1 MTTPWGW
8 AAKQLKY
15 RADLRALDRR
25 RAEQREHVQD
35 AHRRYKREISDVAI
49 ASAMVDIGL
58 NAFRTNL
65 PRPKF
70 DVRPYVPPFKDVV
83 CKEECVTAMD
93 DMLAPFYGQKG
104 AVPMFQN
111 GGFPGFPYLTELT
124 QISEFRDISDT
135 SANEMTRKWI
145 KLHSDGKHNRDDVIS
160 GLEAD
165 MRRFHIKEWCNW
177 AAKFDGYMGRAQLF
191 PDFGDK
197 DEELA
202 LPLLIT
208 PQKIKKN
215 SLKGFKG
222 IEPITTYPADYN
234 ADDPLSPTYYVPEA
248 WWVYSKKVHASRL
261 LTIIGRPVPDLLKP
275 VYNFSGMSL
284 SQLAQPYVDYFL
296 TARDSVGRLMKNFS
310 TSVFKTDMEGILQGQ
325 NYELFKKRLLY
336 FTAVQ
341 NNQGVFMMDKDTE
354 EFGKVDTPLGG
365 LKELLAQAQEH
376 MATVAKTPLSVMF
389 GLSPSGLTTTA
400 ESDITIFNN
409 HTNNQQELLLREV
422 IEAILKILMCNR
434 YGRIY
439 DDISFDFVDL
449 VSMTEKER
457 SQIRTANGA
466 TDVAYITAGV
476 VSNTE
481 VRQKVAGDPDSG
493 YDMLDVDKPSGKLIT
508 ASANPQSKEEG
519 GASPT
524 NNNANPDKAEEN
536 GNTNQTAGTPDNN
549 AGTEGKDSAL
559 LRSAVDMMLRDASN
573 VAMDAGMFNGNQHVG
588 GISRDPSTA
597 AMQHS
602 GIAMRATNL
611 AKKNGFPSS
620 HVRARIAHQRAFD
633 AHKRAIGSAPNQIVA
648 HVHQSYMDAHEAAI
662 ALHTMESAP
671 QPEEATL

>member
-1 MTTPWGW
+1 MNIPWVS
-8 AAKQLKY
+8 KKFKY
-15 RADLRALDRR
+15 WQDLRALDHRR
-25 RAEQREHVQD
+25 TEQREHVQE
-35 AHRRYKREISDVAI
+35 AHKKYKREISDVAI
-49 ASAMVDIGL
+49 ASAMVDRGP
-58 NAFRTNL
+58 NAFNAQL

-70 DVRPYVPPFKDVV
+70 DVGPYVPPFKNVV
-83 CKEECVTAMD
+83 CSEEHVIAMD

-104 AVPMFQN
+104 SASVLQS

-124 QISEFRDISDT
+124 QITEFRDLSDT
-135 SANEMTRKWI
+135 HANEMTRKFI
-145 KLHSDGKHNRDDVIS
+145 KLHSDGKHNRDDIIA

-165 MRRFHIKEWCNW
+165 LKRFHVKEWCNW
-177 AAKFDGYMGRAQLF
+177 AARFDGYMGRAQLF
-191 PDFGDK
+191 SDFGDN
-197 DEELA
+197 DEELQY
-202 LPLLIT
+202 PLLIQS
-208 PQKIKKN
+208 QKIKKN

-234 ADDPLSPTYYVPEA
+234 ADNPLDPTYYVPES
-248 WWVYSKKVHASRL
+248 WFVYSKRVHASRL
-261 LTIIGRPVPDLLKP
+261 LTFIGHPVPDLLKP

-284 SQLAQPYVDYFL
+284 SQLGQPYVDYFL

-310 TSVFKTDMEGILQGQ
+310 TSVFKTDMEGILAGQ

-341 NNQGVFMMDKDTE
+341 NNQGVFMLDKDTE

-409 HTNNQQELLLREV
+409 HINTEQEFLLRGPL
-422 IEAILKILMCNR
+422 EAIIKILSLNR
-434 YGRIY
+434 FGRIY
-439 DDISFDFVDL
+439 DDVGFDFVDL

-476 VSNTE
+476 VTNTE

-493 YDMLDVDKPSGKLIT
+493 FDMLNVAKPSGKLIT
-508 ASANPQSKEEG
+508 ATATSQTKQDSG
-519 GASPT
+519 SPT
-524 NNNANPDKAEEN
+524 NTVPQENKEGEAKTAEQAAGLISAAN
-536 GNTNQTAGTPDNN
+536 
-549 AGTEGKDSAL
+549 GKDSAL
-559 LRSAVDMMLRDASN
+559 LASAVDMMIADAQR
-573 VAMDAGMFNGNQHVG
+573 VAMDAGFNGNQHVG
-588 GISRDPSTA
+588 GISKDPSTA

-602 GIAMRATNL
+602 SIAMRATNL

-620 HVRARIAHQRAFD
+620 HARAMNAHQRAYQ
-633 AHKRAIGSAPNQIVA
+633 AHEKALANAPNQIA
-648 HVHQSYMDAHEAAI
+648 SNVHRTYMDAHEAAI

-671 QPEEATL
+671 QPEEAVL